1 MPPCPRP
8 ALLRAAAPTMAA
20 ALAFLQRAAALAPAT
35 TDVSMFAAT
44 PAPMARVANLERA
57 QLLIQSTQR
66 QALQA
71 FVRDWRP
78 QFDCIRPRVARWSL
92 DVDPMVF

>member
-1 MPPCPRP
+1 V
-8 ALLRAAAPTMAA
+8 
-20 ALAFLQRAAALAPAT
+20 LAP
-35 TDVSMFAAT
+35 DREEVSVFGAT

-57 QLLIQSTQR
+57 QLLIQSSQR

-78 QFDCIRPRVARWSL
+78 QLDTIRPRIARWSL
-92 DVDPMVF
+92 DVDPLVF

>member
-1 MPPCPRP
+1 V
-8 ALLRAAAPTMAA
+8 LLRAEATTMDS
-20 ALAFLQRAAALAPAT
+20 ALAFLKRAAALAPNTA
-35 TDVSMFAAT
+35 DVSVFGAT

-57 QLLIQSTQR
+57 QLLIQSASR

-78 QFDCIRPRVARWSL
+78 QLETIKPRVARWSL
-92 DVDPMVF
+92 DVDPLVF